1 MSQIKVVSN
10 GHKEDLSDLPFHFL
24 LFPLPPLWLTR
35 LPPLHVAFL
44 SFIDSL
50 RSHPAMTRVLKAGI
64 LGATGTVG
72 QRFILLLSQH
82 PGFSIHALGASP
94 RSAGKPYAKATKWK
108 MSQPIPAN
116 VRDMIVQTCE
126 PVNAFQE
133 CDVVF
138 SGLDADVAGEIG
150 MFPKKSDPPHCTS
163 LPLLLL
169 LPTDSLSEA
178 DAST

>member
-1 MSQIKVVSN
+1 
-10 GHKEDLSDLPFHFL
+10 
-24 LFPLPPLWLTR
+24 
-35 LPPLHVAFL
+35 
-44 SFIDSL
+44 
-50 RSHPAMTRVLKAGI
+50 MTRVLKAGI

-116 VRDMIVQTCE
+116 VRDMIVHTCE
-126 PVNAFQE
+126 PNNVFQE

-150 MFPKKSDPPHCTS
+150 MSSSRITQLIAHTPPLKRS
-163 LPLLLL
+163 LPGS
-169 LPTDSLSEA
+169 DS
-178 DAST
+178 